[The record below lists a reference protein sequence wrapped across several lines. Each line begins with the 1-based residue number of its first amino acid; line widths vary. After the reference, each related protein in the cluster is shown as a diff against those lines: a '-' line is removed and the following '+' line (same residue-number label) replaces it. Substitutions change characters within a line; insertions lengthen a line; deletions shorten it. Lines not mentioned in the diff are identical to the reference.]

1 MQDLGVGLTLD
12 IAKAPVLLGL
22 NCALYGLFDMNELT
36 NEPLDVKQSF
46 LWKQKCNNVLRVKQI
61 GCT

>member
-46 LWKQKCNNVLRVKQI
+46 L
-61 GCT
+61 